1 MRENIDSCHK
11 ESESRT
17 EYPEQNTSHFNN
29 VANITVNSNSVTPQK
44 KKNGIEEDHQED
56 CNIIF
61 DKNGANKSMNASET
75 IELITIKTIEKM
87 LAIKLEK
94 FQEKQLA

>member
-29 VANITVNSNSVTPQK
+29 VANITVNSNSVTP
-44 KKNGIEEDHQED
+44 
-56 CNIIF
+56 
-61 DKNGANKSMNASET
+61 
-75 IELITIKTIEKM
+75 
-87 LAIKLEK
+87 
-94 FQEKQLA
+94 

>member
-1 MRENIDSCHK
+1 
-11 ESESRT
+11 
-17 EYPEQNTSHFNN
+17 
-29 VANITVNSNSVTPQK
+29 
-44 KKNGIEEDHQED
+44 
-56 CNIIF
+56 
-61 DKNGANKSMNASET
+61 MNASET